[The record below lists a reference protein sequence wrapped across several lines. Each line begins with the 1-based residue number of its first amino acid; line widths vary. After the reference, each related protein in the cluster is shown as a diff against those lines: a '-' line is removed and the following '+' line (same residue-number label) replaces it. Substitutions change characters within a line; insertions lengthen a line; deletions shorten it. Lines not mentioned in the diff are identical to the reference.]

1 MALIEVENLRKLFSR
16 PVRREGRFG
25 ALRGLFAREERL
37 IEAVDGVS
45 FQIQTGEM
53 VGYLGPNGAGK
64 STTLKMLTGILV
76 PTSGR
81 VEVGGLTPHS
91 QRVAHVR
98 RIGVVFG
105 QRTQLWWDLPTI
117 ESFDLL
123 RHVYRIPL
131 ERYKANLA
139 QFSELL
145 ELGPFLDTPVRQL
158 SLGQRMRADLAAAL
172 LHDPQILFLDEPTI
186 GLDVVA
192 RERIRGFLG
201 SINRE
206 RGVTVILTSHDLA
219 DITRLCPRVVLID
232 RGRVIYDGELERL
245 RARYGRWRTL
255 VVDLADA
262 ELVPCV
268 PEAELVRQEG
278 PRAWLRFDREA
289 TTAAALIAAVA
300 ARYPVRD
307 LTVEE
312 PEIEAVVRGIYEH
325 GVESSLE
332 LATFTPQSGMNQ

>member
-1 MALIEVENLRKLFSR
+1 MPLIEVENLEKVFTR
-16 PVRREGRFG
+16 PVRKPGALG
-25 ALRGLFAREERL
+25 ALRSLVAREHRQVR
-37 IEAVDGVS
+37 AVDGVS
-45 FQIQTGEM
+45 FAVAAGEV

-76 PTSGR
+76 PSAGR
-81 VEVGGLTPHS
+81 VEVGGLVPHR

-117 ESFDLL
+117 ESLELL
-123 RHVYRIPL
+123 RHVYRIPPA
-131 ERYKANLA
+131 RYRENLKT
-139 QFSELL
+139 FTDLL

-172 LHDPQILFLDEPTI
+172 LHDPSILFLDEPTI

-192 RERIRGFLG
+192 RERIRGFLAAV
-201 SINRE
+201 NRE
-206 RGVTVILTSHDLA
+206 RDVTIILTSHDLA

-232 RGRVIYDGELERL
+232 HGRVIYDGALERL

-255 VVDLADA
+255 VIDLVDADQT
-262 ELVPCV
+262 PCV
-268 PEAELVRQEG
+268 ERAELVRQEG

-289 TTAAALIAAVA
+289 VSAAALIAEVA

-312 PEIEAVVRGIYEH
+312 PEVESVVRGIYE
-325 GVESSLE
+325 GG
-332 LATFTPQSGMNQ
+332 LA